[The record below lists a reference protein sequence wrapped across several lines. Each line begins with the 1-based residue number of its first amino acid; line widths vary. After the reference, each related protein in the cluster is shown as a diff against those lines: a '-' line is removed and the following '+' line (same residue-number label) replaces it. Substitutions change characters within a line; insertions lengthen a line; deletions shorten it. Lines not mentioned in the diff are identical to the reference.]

1 MRKGLPQA
9 HERCFVSGRSHWGLS
24 VRGNKR
30 DGQLKLIPAKAIDRA
45 AIGVYDINHKSSA

>member
-9 HERCFVSGRSHWGLS
+9 HERRFVSGRSHRGLS

-30 DGQLKLIPAKAIDRA
+30 DRQLKLIPAKALT
-45 AIGVYDINHKSSA
+45 AIGVYDINHKNSA

>member
-1 MRKGLPQA
+1 M
-9 HERCFVSGRSHWGLS
+9 SGILLREDPTGGLS

>member
-30 DGQLKLIPAKAIDRA
+30 DRQLKLIPAKAIDRA

>member
-9 HERCFVSGRSHWGLS
+9 HERRFVSGLS